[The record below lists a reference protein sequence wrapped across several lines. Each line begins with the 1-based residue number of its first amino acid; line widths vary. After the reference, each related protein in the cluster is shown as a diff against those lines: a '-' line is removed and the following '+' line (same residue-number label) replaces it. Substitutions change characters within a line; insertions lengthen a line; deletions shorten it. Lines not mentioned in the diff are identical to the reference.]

1 MISLLQ
7 LQYFCALAN
16 GESLTSTAEKL
27 FVSQSTLSA
36 SIIKLEKEVGV
47 TLFDRDKG
55 KIQLNEAGTVYLRHI
70 RAALVEIEQGRKA
83 ARRVQDEKDNH
94 IALAASHS
102 SIWRDFIQDFRKDHP
117 NVYIQ
122 FQSEDLKTYLRRLL
136 DGSLDFVITGA
147 GDLMDKDLC
156 SVELNTSRLG
166 LCVNSSSPLVGRESI
181 TLAELQGVPYIDL
194 SEGLSFRIFCD
205 KLFEQAGI
213 QVNRV
218 FECESAARPELV
230 RSGEGAAITP
240 IQKDIFK
247 PYKGLAVIPISN
259 PFAQRTISLYW
270 RRGKVFS
277 PMVQEF
283 YDRVTTWLK
292 N

>member
-102 SIWRDFIQDFRKDHP
+102 SIWRDLSRTFGRTTP
-117 NVYIQ
+117 
-122 FQSEDLKTYLRRLL
+122 T
-136 DGSLDFVITGA
+136 
-147 GDLMDKDLC
+147 C
-156 SVELNTSRLG
+156 TS
-166 LCVNSSSPLVGRESI
+166 S
-181 TLAELQGVPYIDL
+181 
-194 SEGLSFRIFCD
+194 
-205 KLFEQAGI
+205 
-213 QVNRV
+213 
-218 FECESAARPELV
+218 
-230 RSGEGAAITP
+230 
-240 IQKDIFK
+240 
-247 PYKGLAVIPISN
+247 
-259 PFAQRTISLYW
+259 
-270 RRGKVFS
+270 FS
-277 PMVQEF
+277 P
-283 YDRVTTWLK
+283 RT
-292 N
+292 